1 MAWTSRWPYCP
12 CFGVSHLRRT
22 VSAMT
27 QLARV
32 LGLGLDLAQALP
44 RRGRVS
50 AIFSIA
56 TLLIF
61 ARGPELLLEV
71 ARLRVEPIRD
81 FVVESLECLGSLY
94 VDFRTLEDSKV
105 PFRGVSGEAGARR

>member
-1 MAWTSRWPYCP
+1 MRRWLRSFDAHIVTAMAWTSRWPYCP

-27 QLARV
+27 ELARV
-32 LGLGLDLAQALP
+32 LGLGLDLVQALP

-61 ARGPELLLEV
+61 ARWPELLLEV

-81 FVVESLECLGSLY
+81 FVVESLEGLGSHTGT
-94 VDFRTLEDSKV
+94 DRNEF
-105 PFRGVSGEAGARR
+105 